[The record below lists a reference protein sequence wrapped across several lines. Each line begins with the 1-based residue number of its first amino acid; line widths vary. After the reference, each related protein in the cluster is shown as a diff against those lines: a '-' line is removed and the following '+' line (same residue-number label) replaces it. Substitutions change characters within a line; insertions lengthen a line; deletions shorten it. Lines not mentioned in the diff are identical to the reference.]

1 VRGGGA
7 EEAADPGA
15 QGPRRGRLA
24 ETVDQGVVEEAGG
37 YRAARHEQDRHPG
50 VVVQDLTGEFRTGH
64 HRHVDVGGDSV
75 DAPLSG
81 ECVQRLPPV
90 RGERHVIAAAG
101 EAPPDAPAQFRYI
114 VDDQNTRRR
123 ELLAA
128 VDGLLHRYLR
138 VAAGWRVGHRGRTGR
153 TG

>member
-50 VVVQDLTGEFRTGH
+50 VVVQDLTGEFRPDITGMST
-64 HRHVDVGGDSV
+64 SV
-75 DAPLSG
+75 VTASTPPSAASVSNA
-81 ECVQRLPPV
+81 CLPS
-90 RGERHVIAAAG
+90 AANA
-101 EAPPDAPAQFRYI
+101 
-114 VDDQNTRRR
+114 TS
-123 ELLAA
+123 
-128 VDGLLHRYLR
+128 
-138 VAAGWRVGHRGRTGR
+138 
-153 TG
+153 